1 MYFCTTNVKLMF
13 FKGIKKKSAQ
23 KTLDKALNN
32 ASNTTEGKIRTLG
45 VLVDATVFADFPFV
59 NEIAEVFGIEKNAI
73 EIVYY
78 HPNKKEAALMSEL
91 VYTDSEL
98 GFKGR
103 IQNEGVTHFIN
114 KSYDGLLNYYNEDIL
129 LLNLVAVQSKAKFK
143 MGFSGGYEG
152 VNDFSVTT
160 GLNNIEVFSFELK
173 KYLSI
178 LNKI

>member
-1 MYFCTTNVKLMF
+1 MF

-23 KTLDKALNN
+23 KSIDRVLSKAT
-32 ASNTTEGKIRTLG
+32 NTAGGKIKTLG

-59 NEIAEVFGIEKNAI
+59 NEIAEVFGVEKCAI
-73 EIVYY
+73 DIVYY
-78 HPNKKEAALMSEL
+78 HPDKKEAALMSEL

-98 GFKGR
+98 GFKGKVK
-103 IQNEGVTHFIN
+103 NEGVTHFIN
-114 KSYDGLLNYYNEDIL
+114 KSYDGLLNFYNEDKL

-143 MGFSGGYEG
+143 IGFAGIYEG

-160 GLNNIEVFSFELK
+160 QLDYIDVFSFELK